1 MFCHLRVRSAFTF
14 LYGTFLPERLVEEA
28 ASMGMKAAALTDRC
42 GLYGAVRFVRA
53 AQKRGVKPIIG
64 AEVLEKGGGVLVLLV
79 LDQRGYSNLVRLI
92 TLLKLK
98 SPDGLPLE
106 EVLQRSQGL
115 VCLTGGRDGKLWRL
129 LLQGMEDAA
138 LGYLGRLKE
147 AFGDRLYVELHDH
160 GLPED
165 RLVLERS
172 LAVAKRLDVKPLV
185 SNSVTFL
192 RKEDWKVHRLLVQ
205 IQRKVHRRAVEP
217 LPSDQF
223 YFKRPEELL
232 GLFPPEAVRNT
243 VEVSERVS
251 FELPL
256 FKLHPPKL
264 YEDANRRLTELC
276 MRKLARRY
284 RPLKAH
290 ILRRL
295 WRELELITSRGFSG
309 YFLVV
314 HEVVSWARSRGIR
327 CSIRGSASGS
337 LVSCLLFG
345 GPDPLEHGLLFER
358 FLNEGRFDPPD
369 IDVDFD
375 SERREEVIR
384 YVLDRFKGKAALV
397 STVHT
402 FRARGALRDAA
413 RAMGRHPR
421 ELSAICDLVPY
432 HLSPGELMRALEELP
447 ELRESPL
454 RHEPELIEAAARL
467 DGLPRQ
473 LSTHLGGVIVSEKLE
488 ELVPLELSPRGYPLS
503 QFDKDDTEALG
514 LPKFDL
520 LGLRMH
526 TAVAKT
532 LSYLRERGI
541 ELDLDKLP
549 LDDPEVYRLLRSG
562 DTVGVFQVESPGQ
575 RQLLGRLQPRRF
587 KDIIAEISLFRP
599 GPVQADMITPFV
611 NRKHKREPVR
621 YIHKSLEPVL
631 RETYGVI
638 VFQEQVLRI
647 VSELTG
653 MGLDWA
659 DVFRRSMTSDRSR
672 EEMESLKEQF
682 ISLCLKRGHSRELAE
697 EAWKAISAFAAYGFC
712 KAHAA
717 SFAWITYQSAYL
729 KAHYPLEFYLGLLN
743 SGQVGTYPQRVI
755 LNEARRRFPVY
766 PPHVNHSL
774 FEYTREQDGIRVGF
788 CAVRGIGPKLSERIV
803 RERERNG
810 PFRSLEDFIRRI
822 RPSRRLLEVLM
833 AVGAFHGLGG
843 AGQEAA

>member
-1 MFCHLRVRSAFTF
+1 MFCHLHVRSAFTF
-14 LYGTFLPERLVEEA
+14 LYGTFTPERLAGEA
-28 ASMGMKAAALTDRC
+28 ASMGMKAIALTDRS
-42 GLYGAVRFVRA
+42 GLYGAVRFVRTA
-53 AQKRGVKPIIG
+53 RKEGIKPIIG
-64 AEVLEKGGGVLVLLV
+64 AEVAERSGGILVLLAE
-79 LDQRGYSNLVRLI
+79 DRRGYSNLVKLI
-92 TLLKLK
+92 THLKLEGQGCL
-98 SPDGLPLE
+98 SLE
-106 EVLQRSQGL
+106 EVIERSQGL
-115 VCLTGGRDGKLWRL
+115 LCLTGGRDGRLWRL
-129 LLQGMEDAA
+129 VRTGMEDEASR
-138 LGYLGRLKE
+138 YLRRLKE
-147 AFGDRLYVELHDH
+147 AFGGRLYLELQDH

-165 RLVLERS
+165 RDV
-172 LAVAKRLDVKPLV
+172 VKRLLGMAKKFEVKPLAT
-185 SNSVTFL
+185 NCVTFL
-192 RKEDWKVHRLLVQ
+192 KRDDYKVHRLLVQ

-217 LPSDQF
+217 LPNDQF
-223 YFKRPEELL
+223 YLKSPEELSR
-232 GLFPPEAVRNT
+232 LFPSEAIRNAA
-243 VEVSERVS
+243 EAAERVS

-256 FKLHPPKL
+256 FKVHPPRL
-264 YEDANRRLTELC
+264 YEDDDRRLAELC
-276 MRKLARRY
+276 IRRLAEKYRPVKAHVLRKLC
-284 RPLKAH
+284 
-290 ILRRL
+290 
-295 WRELELITSRGFSG
+295 RELELITSRGFSG

-337 LVSCLLFG
+337 LVSYLLFG

-384 YVLDRFKGKAALV
+384 YVLERFKGKAALV
-397 STVHT
+397 STVQT
-402 FRARGALRDAA
+402 FRARGAIRDAA

-421 ELSAICDLVPY
+421 ELSALCDLVPY
-432 HLSPGELMRALEELP
+432 HLTPGELGKALEEFP

-454 RHEPELIEAAARL
+454 RHEEELIEAVKGL

-473 LSTHLGGVIVSEKLE
+473 LSTHLGGIIVSEKLA

-503 QFDKDDTEALG
+503 QFDKDDVEALG

-526 TAVAKT
+526 TAIAKA
-532 LSYLRERGI
+532 LSYLRERGV
-541 ELDLDKLP
+541 EPDLDKVP

-575 RQLLGRLQPRRF
+575 RQLLGRLQPQNF
-587 KDIIAEISLFRP
+587 GDIIAEISLFRP

-611 NRKHKREPVR
+611 NRKHGREPVR
-621 YIHKSLEPVL
+621 YIHRSLEPIL

-659 DVFRRSMTSDRSR
+659 DAFRRSMTSDRSR
-672 EEMESLKEQF
+672 EEMEALKEEF
-682 ISLCLKRGHSRELAE
+682 VSLCLKKGHPRELAE
-697 EAWKAISAFAAYGFC
+697 EAWRAVSAFAAYGFC

-743 SGQVGTYPQRVI
+743 SGQVGTYPHRVI
-755 LNEARRRFPVY
+755 LNEARRHFPVY
-766 PPHVNHSL
+766 PPHVNHSF
-774 FEYTREQDGIRVGF
+774 FEYTREGDGIRVGL
-788 CAVRGIGPKLSERIV
+788 CAVRGMGPKLSEKIV
-803 RERERNG
+803 SEREKGG
-810 PFRSLEDFIRRI
+810 PFRSVGDFVSRI
-822 RPSRRLLEVLM
+822 RPSGRLLEVLL
-833 AVGAFHGLGG
+833 AVEAFRGLEG
-843 AGQEAA
+843 AGQKAA